1 MSVPML
7 MIYGAND
14 RAQAAQRVALLK
26 EREPLLDLH
35 LVPDCKHLVPW
46 DAQEQVKKLSLDFL
60 KRSSGR

>member
-1 MSVPML
+1 

-26 EREPLLDLH
+26 EREPTLNLH

-46 DAQEQVKKLSLDFL
+46 DAQSHVEKMGLEFL
-60 KRSSGR
+60 KSTSAV